1 MIIAIAVLG
10 LSASLVNEQICNSE
24 KTLCQWALK
33 GIWGHRDVF
42 RTTRYSTFLGIYGIL
57 TGAVGTISLFVDSI
71 PTIAPLLGDGIGAL
85 LFLAGGI
92 AWMVDIENLP
102 MSCGKYKKLGSDYWY
117 AKPLASTCRRCEAD
131 HGLVWALF
139 AFTAGL
145 YICDYVRRRQLVQS
159 AKSST
164 GF

>member
-10 LSASLVNEQICNSE
+10 LSASLVNEKIVDSE
-24 KTLCQWALK
+24 KNLYIYALT
-33 GIWGHRDVF
+33 GIWGYRDVF

-57 TGAVGTISLFVDSI
+57 TCAVGTISLFVDSI
-71 PTIAPLLGDGIGAL
+71 PTIAPLVGDGIGAL

-102 MSCGKYKKLGSDYWY
+102 MSCGKYKEKDWWY
-117 AKPLASTCRRCEAD
+117 AESLPGPCRRCEAD

-145 YICDYVRRRQLVQS
+145 VICGYVRRRELVQS
-159 AKSST
+159 AKSGA

>member
-10 LSASLVNEQICNSE
+10 LSASLVNEKICNSDV
-24 KTLCQWALK
+24 CVYALK
-33 GIWGHRDVF
+33 EIWGPRDVF
-42 RTTRYSTFLGIYGIL
+42 RTVRYSTFLGIYGIL

-71 PTIAPLLGDGIGAL
+71 PTIAPLVGDSIGAL
-85 LFLAGGI
+85 LYLAGGI

-102 MSCGKYKKLGSDYWY
+102 RSCSKFKELGLPSWY
-117 AKPLASTCRRCEAD
+117 AKALTGTCRRCEAD

-159 AKSST
+159 AKSGT